1 MCKLKNW
8 VIFRRNYFSSPF
20 FCTEVRIFGIR
31 TAILR
36 ISDAN
41 FLNFGK
47 KLASNP
53 TINTQLRPSDV
64 TESVGLVS

>member
-1 MCKLKNW
+1 
-8 VIFRRNYFSSPF
+8 
-20 FCTEVRIFGIR
+20 VRIFGIR

-53 TINTQLRPSDV
+53 TINTQLRPSAV